1 MLYHH
6 PILSSIYAGMTARI
20 YRAQNLNRNHNK
32 EKAMS
37 TNQDPIQ
44 LVEQEVLSTADT
56 IVEEIN
62 QEVPTLATIPWE
74 LKNQLAG
81 KIWLDSGGIPD
92 DPNTLNNWLLAE
104 STLISRTPAT
114 YNG

>member
-1 MLYHH
+1 M
-6 PILSSIYAGMTARI
+6 A
-20 YRAQNLNRNHNK
+20 
-32 EKAMS
+32 
-37 TNQDPIQ
+37 TNPNPIQ
-44 LVEQEVLSTADT
+44 LVEQTVLANADT

-62 QEVPTLATIPWE
+62 KEVPTLATIPWE
-74 LKNQLAG
+74 MKNQLAG